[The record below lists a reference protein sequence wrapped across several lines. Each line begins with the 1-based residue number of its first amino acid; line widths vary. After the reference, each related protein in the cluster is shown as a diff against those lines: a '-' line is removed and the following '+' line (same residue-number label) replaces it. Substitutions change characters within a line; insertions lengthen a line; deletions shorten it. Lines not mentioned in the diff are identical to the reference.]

1 MAEKTKTTTKKR
13 SVISKA
19 KTNKPTGKAATKT
32 TSKAPKTPKAQK
44 LGIKDYLVQI
54 AIALYFAVYFVA
66 HHFLGV
72 YDVRWFFYIG
82 FAVMALYAVITK
94 KKQEEKFAE
103 GYCFNKV
110 FLIYVI
116 GCMIGT
122 YYEEILT
129 FFRSGQW
136 LSRQGIIYGPFNP
149 VYGAGFL
156 AFTVLLCRN
165 LNRKWYWTYLYACLI
180 GGVTEVISSLIGE
193 YIFQANAWD
202 YSDKF
207 LNIAGRTTIP
217 YMLFWGAGGL
227 IFVKIVYP
235 ALSKFIELLPKRVG
249 DIVMPS
255 FLIFVLLSHVVSYT
269 ALYRYGTRAE
279 GKPAQNALEEVLD
292 THFDD
297 KLMKQYYDNPAHKK
311 IGE

>member
-1 MAEKTKTTTKKR
+1 MSNSSSSKSSDKKSAKASEKIKTTKTSIKKSR
-13 SVISKA
+13 
-19 KTNKPTGKAATKT
+19 PTF
-32 TSKAPKTPKAQK
+32 
-44 LGIKDYLVQI
+44 KDYLIQVGL
-54 AIALYFAVYFVA
+54 ALYFAAYFVA

-72 YDVRWFFYIG
+72 YNVRW
-82 FAVMALYAVITK
+82 MLYLGLAIMVIYAIKTK
-94 KKQEEKFAE
+94 QKKEEKFAE
-103 GYCFNKV
+103 GFCFNKV

-129 FFRSGQW
+129 FCRSGQW

-165 LNRKWYWTYLYACLI
+165 LKRKWWLTYIYSCLI
-180 GGVTEVISSLIGE
+180 GGATEVVSSLIGE

-227 IFVKIVYP
+227 IFIKVVYP
-235 ALSKFIELLPKRVG
+235 ALSKLIELLPKRIG
-249 DIVMPS
+249 DVVMPS
-255 FLIFVLLSHVVSYT
+255 FLIFVILSHVVSYT
-269 ALYRYGTRAE
+269 ALFRYGTRAE
-279 GKPAQNALEEVLD
+279 GKPASNAIEKVLD
-292 THFDD
+292 EHFDD
-297 KLMKQYYDNPAHKK
+297 NLMKQYYDNPVHEK
-311 IGE
+311 IGS